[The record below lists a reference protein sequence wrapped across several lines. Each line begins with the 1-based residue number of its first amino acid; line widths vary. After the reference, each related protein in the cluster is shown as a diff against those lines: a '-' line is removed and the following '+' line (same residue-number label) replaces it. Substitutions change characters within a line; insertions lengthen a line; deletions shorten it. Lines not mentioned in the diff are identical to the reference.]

1 VETYFRPIEVKKSLA
16 EPVDFFEFNGKASA
30 IAPRFQA

>member
-1 VETYFRPIEVKKSLA
+1 VETYFRPIEVKKSLS
-16 EPVDFFEFNGKASA
+16 ERVDFFEYNGKAGA